1 MATDD
6 EYKAAR
12 ASPRWLEK
20 SLPGARIKG
29 ETWFPIK
36 IDRVYKNQVTK
47 ENETGDNHIFKDDI
61 LEAFAR
67 DNPIEGIDFKAIKI
81 AWLSKRSTRWNG
93 SLLIWLSY

>member
-6 EYKAAR
+6 ECKAAR

-29 ETWFPIK
+29 ETWFLIK
-36 IDRVYKNQVTK
+36 IDGVYKNQVTK
-47 ENETGDNHIFKDDI
+47 ENETGDNYIFKDDI

-67 DNPIEGIDFKAIKI
+67 DNLIEGIDFKVIKI
-81 AWLSKRSTRWNG
+81 AWLSKRLTR
-93 SLLIWLSY
+93 